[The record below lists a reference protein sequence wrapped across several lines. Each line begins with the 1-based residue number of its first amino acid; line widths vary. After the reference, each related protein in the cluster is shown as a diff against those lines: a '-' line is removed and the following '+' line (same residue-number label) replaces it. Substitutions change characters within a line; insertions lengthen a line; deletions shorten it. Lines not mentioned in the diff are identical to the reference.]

1 LHRLWVATCKEVI
14 VAVLEAEVAVDP
26 IARSWELYYRVR
38 PQIETPEN
46 TGKLILFDLVS
57 GDYEIAEDDLG
68 FKATDAL
75 RARHPDADV
84 LAQRIG
90 YEATC
95 SFNGGLERLPQ

>member
-1 LHRLWVATCKEVI
+1 M
-14 VAVLEAEVAVDP
+14 AVLEAEVAVDP

>member
-1 LHRLWVATCKEVI
+1 M
-14 VAVLEAEVAVDP
+14 AVLESEIAADP

-38 PQIETPEN
+38 PQVETPEN
-46 TGKLILFDLVS
+46 IGKLILFDLIS

-68 FKATDAL
+68 FEATGRL
-75 RARHPDADV
+75 RERHPDADI

-95 SFNGGLERLPQ
+95 SFDGGSERLPG

>member
-1 LHRLWVATCKEVI
+1 M
-14 VAVLEAEVAVDP
+14 AVLEAEIKADLITKADP
-26 IARSWELYYRVR
+26 IARSWELYYQIR

-46 TGKLILFDLVS
+46 IGKLILFDINS

-68 FKATDAL
+68 IEATGAL

-90 YEATC
+90 YESTC
-95 SFNGGLERLPQ
+95 SFEGGLARLP